1 MDGFDINEL
10 KNKIYKE
17 LNLTDDV
24 LPDDISISTMTLEAK
39 VKTIFYPINIY
50 KYIPRTENGIYSVKG
65 HEKKIKTTKN
75 TQFLNQVTAAIKVK
89 GKDLDKPVS
98 VKIFTCGSLHF
109 TGCLTVGHMIEA
121 IYILCNECNT
131 DNYILTKNKKIKKI
145 KYNKD
150 VLTIDKIYD
159 FHIDMINCKFT
170 VPFRID
176 RYKLPILMKK
186 DGYDAIYDSTRH
198 AGVSIKLIQDGKK
211 ITIFVFESGVI
222 IIILGNQGFV
232 KIKETY
238 IFIYKYLL
246 KNYPEIVKNNDII
259 EYIEENY

>member
-1 MDGFDINEL
+1 MSISEL
-10 KNKIYKE
+10 KTKIYKE

-24 LPDDISISTMTLEAK
+24 LPEDISVSTMTLEAK
-39 VKTIFYPINIY
+39 VKTTFYPINIY
-50 KYIPRTENGIYSVKG
+50 KYIPRKESGICSVKG

-75 TQFLNQVTAAIKVK
+75 TQFLNQVTTAIKVK
-89 GKDLDKPVS
+89 GKHLDKPVS

-109 TGCLTVGHMIEA
+109 TGCLTVDHMIEA
-121 IYILCNECNT
+121 IYILYQECNT
-131 DNYILTKNKKIKKI
+131 DNYVITKNKKIKKI
-145 KYNKD
+145 KYCED
-150 VLTIDKIYD
+150 MLTIDKLYD

-176 RYKLPILMKK
+176 RYKLPVLMKT

-198 AGVSIKLIQDGKK
+198 AGVNIKLIEDGKK

-222 IIILGNQGFV
+222 IIILGNQGFM

-238 IFIYKYLL
+238 VFIYKYLL
-246 KNYPEIVKNNDII
+246 KNYQEIVKNNDVI
-259 EYIEENY
+259 EYIDKNY